1 MMLQYIINCLYLSF
15 KTESILK
22 IMSAINECNIIN
34 CYFWSANKDLVKK
47 LINKLLVNHSLI
59 YKLFLYIITVIL
71 VVYLFPKGGQFK
83 FEFQKGKPWQYENY
97 YAPFDFSIKKSNEEI
112 AAEKLRIKENSKQF
126 FEYNEEVVLN
136 VKKNTSEKILEFLS
150 STNLSNQNKNKLL
163 QKSNN
168 ILNEIYEYG
177 YLDPLSEQKIENIE
191 ITLRRGNS
199 IQNIQPNKLFKAS
212 QISTFLNTKFGNQ
225 PFSKEEKSVLTIISN
240 ELKPNVTF
248 DENFTQ
254 KAYEENLSHISYT
267 KGLVA
272 EKERII
278 FKGDIVEGEKLVKL
292 NSLKSEFDSQVWSK
306 SNSNWIVLGYTL
318 LVALSFLM
326 MMLFLRKNRLD
337 IFENNN
343 KVTFI
348 FFNMILVILLI
359 TLIVKYDA
367 KFIYVAPIVILPLVL
382 KAFFD
387 SRLGLF
393 AHTLTVLLLGFI
405 VPNSFEFVFL
415 QIIAGIVTI
424 LTISELYKRANLF
437 LSVLQITFVYF
448 VAYFAFS
455 VIQEG
460 NAQNLNYE
468 KLTYFAMNGAATLFV
483 LPLIYIF
490 EKLFGLVSDESLKE
504 LSNSNS
510 KLLRELAEK
519 APGTFQHSLQV
530 ANLAEACAI
539 EINANSMLVRTGA
552 LYHDIGKI
560 ENPMYFIENQVTNVN
575 PHNELEPTDSAK
587 IIIDHII
594 NGVEIAK
601 KNHIPDRII
610 DFIRTH
616 HGTTLVYYF
625 FKKEELSGNVFAE
638 SNFHYPGPIP
648 FSKETAILMM
658 CDSVEAASKS
668 IKEPS
673 AKAFDDLVEKIVNKQ
688 MDDGQFMNAD
698 ITFKELQT
706 IKKVLK
712 KKLKNIYHL
721 RIEYPE

>member
-1 MMLQYIINCLYLSF
+1 MLTIVF
-15 KTESILK
+15 
-22 IMSAINECNIIN
+22 
-34 CYFWSANKDLVKK
+34 
-47 LINKLLVNHSLI
+47 
-59 YKLFLYIITVIL
+59 

-83 FEFQKGKPWQYENY
+83 YEFQKGKPWQYENY
-97 YAPFDFSIKKSNEEI
+97 YSPFDFSMKKSAQEI
-112 AAEKLRIKENSKQF
+112 EAEKQQIKETSKQF

-136 VKKNTSEKILEFLS
+136 VKKNSSEKISEFLS
-150 STNLSNQNKNKLL
+150 TSNLSKQNRSRFL
-163 QKSNN
+163 QKSEE
-168 ILNEIYEYG
+168 IINEIYKYG
-177 YLDPLSEQKIENIE
+177 YLDPLSEKMVEKVE
-191 ITLRRGNS
+191 ITLRRGNE
-199 IQNIQPNKLFKAS
+199 IHDIQPNKLFKAT
-212 QISTFLNTKFGNQ
+212 QISEFLNSKFGR
-225 PFSKEEKSVLTIISN
+225 PPLSKDEKSVLTIISN

-254 KAYEENLSHISYT
+254 KAYEENLSGISLT

-278 FKGDIVEGEKLVKL
+278 FKGDIVEGDNLVKL
-292 NSLKSEFDSQVWSK
+292 NSLKDEFDSQVWSK
-306 SNSNWIVLGYTL
+306 SNSNWIVLGYSL

-326 MMLFLRKNRLD
+326 LLLFLRKYRLD

-348 FFNMILVILLI
+348 FFNIILIILLV
-359 TLIVKYDA
+359 TFIVKYDA
-367 KFIYVAPIVILPLVL
+367 KYIYVAPIVMLPLVL

-405 VPNSFEFVFL
+405 VPNSFEFVFV

-448 VAYFAFS
+448 ISYFAFS

-460 NAQNLNYE
+460 NAQNLNWE

-504 LSNSNS
+504 LSNTNS

-530 ANLAEACAI
+530 ANLAEACAN
-539 EINANSMLVRTGA
+539 EIQANSMLVRTGA
-552 LYHDIGKI
+552 LYHDIGKM
-560 ENPMYFIENQVTNVN
+560 ENPMYFTENQVTNVN
-575 PHNELEPTDSAK
+575 PHNELSPTDSAK

-594 NGVEIAK
+594 KGVEMAK
-601 KNHIPDRII
+601 KNYIPDRII

-625 FKKEELSGNVFAE
+625 FKKEEELSGNVFAE

-658 CDSVEAASKS
+658 CDAVEASSKS
-668 IKEPS
+668 ITEPS
-673 AKAFDDLVEKIVNKQ
+673 AKAFDNLVEKIVNKQ

-721 RIEYPE
+721 RIQYPE

>member
-1 MMLQYIINCLYLSF
+1 
-15 KTESILK
+15 
-22 IMSAINECNIIN
+22 
-34 CYFWSANKDLVKK
+34 VKK
-47 LINKLLVNHSLI
+47 IINKLLVNHSLI

-83 FEFQKGKPWQYENY
+83 YEFQKGKPWQYENY
-97 YAPFDFSIKKSNEEI
+97 YSPFDFSIKKSNEEI
-112 AAEKLRIKENSKQF
+112 AAEKLRIKETSKQF
-126 FEYNEEVVLN
+126 FKYDEEVVLN

-150 STNLSNQNKNKLL
+150 TNNLSNQNKNRLF
-163 QKSNN
+163 QKAKD
-168 ILNEIYEYG
+168 ILDEIYEYG
-177 YLDPLSEQKIENIE
+177 YLDPLSEQKVENVE

-199 IQNIQPNKLFKAS
+199 IQDIQPNKLLKAT
-212 QISTFLNTKFGNQ
+212 QISVFLNTKFGKQ
-225 PFSKEEKSVLTIISN
+225 PFSKEEKSILTIILN

-254 KAYEENLSHISYT
+254 KAYEENLNQISFT

-326 MMLFLRKNRLD
+326 LMLFLRKYRLD

-415 QIIAGIVTI
+415 QIVAGIVTI
-424 LTISELYKRANLF
+424 LTISELNKRANLF

-483 LPLIYIF
+483 LPLIYVF

-560 ENPMYFIENQVTNVN
+560 ENPMYFTENQATNVN

>member
-1 MMLQYIINCLYLSF
+1 M
-15 KTESILK
+15 
-22 IMSAINECNIIN
+22 
-34 CYFWSANKDLVKK
+34 
-47 LINKLLVNHSLI
+47 
-59 YKLFLYIITVIL
+59 
-71 VVYLFPKGGQFK
+71 VYLFPKGGQFK
-83 FEFQKGKPWQYENY
+83 YEFQKGKPWQYENY
-97 YAPFDFSIKKSNEEI
+97 YAPFDFSIKKSPQEI
-112 AAEKLRIKENSKQF
+112 ESEKQQIKENSTQF
-126 FEYNEEVVLN
+126 FEYNDEVVLN
-136 VKKNTSEKILEFLS
+136 VKKKTPEKIFEFLS
-150 STNLSNQNKNKLL
+150 TTNLSNQTKNRLF
-163 QKSNN
+163 QKSEE

-177 YLDPLSEQKIENIE
+177 YLDPLSEQKIENAE
-191 ITLRRGNS
+191 ITLRRGKS
-199 IQNIQPNKLFKAS
+199 IQDIQPNKLFKS
-212 QISTFLNTKFGNQ
+212 TQIPAFLNTKFGNQ

-254 KAYEENLSHISYT
+254 KAYEENLSHISFT

-292 NSLKSEFDSQVWSK
+292 NSLKSEYDSQVWSK

-326 MMLFLRKNRLD
+326 LMLFLRKYRLD

-393 AHTLTVLLLGFI
+393 SHTLTVLLLGFI

-483 LPLIYIF
+483 LPLIYVF

-560 ENPMYFIENQVTNVN
+560 ENPMYFTENQVTNVN

-668 IKEPS
+668 IKQPS
-673 AKAFDDLVEKIVNKQ
+673 AKGFDDLVEKIVNKQ

>member
-1 MMLQYIINCLYLSF
+1 M
-15 KTESILK
+15 KK
-22 IMSAINECNIIN
+22 I
-34 CYFWSANKDLVKK
+34 
-47 LINKLLVNHSLI
+47 INKLLVNHSLI

-83 FEFQKGKPWQYENY
+83 YEFQKGKPWQYENY
-97 YAPFDFSIKKSNEEI
+97 YSPFDFSIKKSNEEI
-112 AAEKLRIKENSKQF
+112 ATEKLRIKETSKQF

-136 VKKNTSEKILEFLS
+136 VKKKSSEKILEYLS
-150 STNLSNQNKNKLL
+150 AANLSNQNKNRLF
-163 QKSNN
+163 QKSKD

-177 YLDPLSEQKIENIE
+177 YLDPLSEQKIKNVE

-199 IQNIQPNKLFKAS
+199 IQDIQPNKLLKAT
-212 QISTFLNTKFGNQ
+212 QISAFLNTKFGKQ
-225 PFSKEEKSVLTIISN
+225 PFSKEEKGVLTIISN

-326 MMLFLRKNRLD
+326 LMLFLRKYRLD

-367 KFIYVAPIVILPLVL
+367 KFVYVAPIVILPLVL

-424 LTISELYKRANLF
+424 LTISELNKRANLF

-560 ENPMYFIENQVTNVN
+560 ENPMYFTENQATNVN

>member
-1 MMLQYIINCLYLSF
+1 M
-15 KTESILK
+15 KK
-22 IMSAINECNIIN
+22 I
-34 CYFWSANKDLVKK
+34 
-47 LINKLLVNHSLI
+47 INKLLVNHSLI
-59 YKLFLYIITVIL
+59 YKLFLYIITIVL

-83 FEFQKGKPWQYENY
+83 YEFQKGKPWQYENY
-97 YAPFDFSIKKSNEEI
+97 YSPFDFSIKKSIPEI
-112 AAEKLRIKENSKQF
+112 EAEKLQIKETSKQF
-126 FEYNEEVVLN
+126 FEYNEEIVVG
-136 VKKNTSEKILEFLS
+136 VRKNTSEKILEYLAT
-150 STNLSNQNKNKLL
+150 TNLSKQNKNRLL
-163 QKSNN
+163 QKADE

-177 YLDPLSEQKIENIE
+177 YLDPLSEQKVDKVE
-191 ITLRRGNS
+191 ITLRKGNA
-199 IQNIQPNKLFKAS
+199 IQDIQPTKLFVS
-212 QISTFLNTKFGNQ
+212 TQISDFLKKKFGKQ
-225 PFSKEEKSVLTIISN
+225 VLSKEEKAILTIISN
-240 ELKPNVTF
+240 ELKHNVTF

-254 KAYEENLSHISYT
+254 KAYDENLSHISYT

-278 FKGDIVEGEKLVKL
+278 FKGVIVEGEKLVKL
-292 NSLKSEFDSQVWSK
+292 NSLKNEFDSQVWSK
-306 SNSNWIVLGYTL
+306 SNSNWIVLGYSL

-326 MMLFLRKNRLD
+326 LLLFLRKYRLD
-337 IFENNN
+337 IFDNNN

-348 FFNMILVILLI
+348 FFNMVLVILLI

-367 KFIYVAPIVILPLVL
+367 KYIYAAPIVILPLVL

-448 VAYFAFS
+448 ISYFAFS

-460 NAQNLNYE
+460 NAQHLNLE

-504 LSNSNS
+504 LSNTNS

-530 ANLAEACAI
+530 ANLAEACAN
-539 EINANSMLVRTGA
+539 EIHANSMLVRTGA

-560 ENPMYFIENQVTNVN
+560 ENPMYFTENQVSSVN
-575 PHNELEPTDSAK
+575 PHNELTPTDSAK

-594 NGVEIAK
+594 NGVELAK

-625 FKKEELSGNVFAE
+625 FKKEEELCGNVFAE
-638 SNFHYPGPIP
+638 SHFHYPGPIP

-658 CDSVEAASKS
+658 CDAVEASSKS
-668 IKEPS
+668 IKEPT
-673 AKAFDDLVEKIVNKQ
+673 AKSFDDLVEKIVNKQ

>member
-1 MMLQYIINCLYLSF
+1 MEGKQR
-15 KTESILK
+15 
-22 IMSAINECNIIN
+22 
-34 CYFWSANKDLVKK
+34 LVKK
-47 LINKLLVNHSLI
+47 IINRLLVNHSLI

-83 FEFQKGKPWQYENY
+83 YEFQKGKPWQYENY
-97 YAPFDFSIKKSNEEI
+97 YSPFDFSIKKSLQEI
-112 AAEKLRIKENSKQF
+112 EDEKQQIKENSKQF
-126 FEYNEEVVLN
+126 FEYNDEVVLN
-136 VKKNTSEKILEFLS
+136 VKKNTTEKILEYLA
-150 STNLSNQNKNKLL
+150 TAKLSNQSKSRLL
-163 QKSNN
+163 QKSNG

-177 YLDPLSEQKIENIE
+177 YLNPLSEQKVENVE

-199 IQNIQPNKLFKAS
+199 IQDIQPNKLFKAS
-212 QISTFLNTKFGNQ
+212 QISGFLNTKFGKQ

-254 KAYEENLSHISYT
+254 KAYEENLSQISYT

-292 NSLKSEFDSQVWSK
+292 NSLKGEYDSQVWSE
-306 SNSNWIVLGYTL
+306 SNSNWIVLGYSL

-326 MMLFLRKNRLD
+326 LMLFLRKYRLD

-460 NAQNLNYE
+460 NAQNINFE

-483 LPLIYIF
+483 LPLIYVF

-560 ENPMYFIENQVTNVN
+560 ENPMYFTENQATNVN

-625 FKKEELSGNVFAE
+625 FKKEELTGNVFAE

-673 AKAFDDLVEKIVNKQ
+673 AQAFDDLVEKIVNKQ

>member
-1 MMLQYIINCLYLSF
+1 MYHN
-15 KTESILK
+15 
-22 IMSAINECNIIN
+22 N
-34 CYFWSANKDLVKK
+34 CYFWRENKHLVKK
-47 LINKLLVNHSLI
+47 IINKLLVNHSLI
-59 YKLFLYIITVIL
+59 YKLFLYIITIIL

-83 FEFQKGKPWQYENY
+83 YEFQKGKPWQYENY
-97 YAPFDFSIKKSNEEI
+97 YAPFDFSINKSNQEI
-112 AAEKLRIKENSKQF
+112 EAEKLQIKDDSKQF
-126 FEYNEEVVLN
+126 FEYDENVFLN
-136 VKKNTSEKILEFLS
+136 VKKNTSKNILEFLS
-150 STNLSNQNKNKLL
+150 TSDLPK
-163 QKSNN
+163 QKRDELMQKANR

-177 YLDPLSEQKIENIE
+177 YLDPLSEEKAEKAE
-191 ITLRRGNS
+191 ITLRRGNE
-199 IQNIQPNKLFKAS
+199 IQDIQPNKLFKS
-212 QISTFLNTKFGNQ
+212 NQITEFLNSKFGMQ
-225 PFSKEEKSVLTIISN
+225 PFSKEEKGILTIISN

-254 KAYEENLSHISYT
+254 KAYEQNLGKISYT

-306 SNSNWIVLGYTL
+306 SNSNWIVLGYSL

-326 MMLFLRKNRLD
+326 LMLFLRKYRQD

-437 LSVLQITFVYF
+437 LSVLQITIVYF

-460 NAQNLNYE
+460 NAQNLNWE
-468 KLTYFAMNGAATLFV
+468 KFAFFAMNGAATLFV

-504 LSNSNS
+504 LSNTNS

-530 ANLAEACAI
+530 ANLAEACAN
-539 EINANSMLVRTGA
+539 EIHANSMLVRTGA

-560 ENPMYFIENQVTNVN
+560 KNPMYFTENQATNVN
-575 PHNELEPTDSAK
+575 PHNELTPTDSAK

-594 NGVEIAK
+594 NGVEMAR
-601 KNHIPDRII
+601 KNRIPDRII

-625 FKKEELSGNVFAE
+625 FRKEELSGNVFAE

-673 AKAFDDLVEKIVNKQ
+673 SQAFDDLVEKIVNKQ